1 MRAIPRSHASRRLA
15 ALALGIG
22 LLLGLPAA
30 TGASANEEVDVALVV
45 AVDISNSMDP
55 EEQALQR
62 EGFIEA
68 FRSPEVH
75 RAIRNG
81 MLGKIAVTYF
91 EWAGTHIQH
100 VVVRWTVI
108 DGPESAHAFADALS
122 RSPPRRGPRTSISG
136 AIDASVRLLEDS
148 GIEALRRVIDVS
160 GDGANNQGRA
170 IAEARDDAL
179 DKGIVI
185 NGLPIMLKRASGAW
199 DTENL
204 DVYYRACVIGGPGSF
219 IIPITERSQFAEAVR
234 TKIVREVAAAG
245 FTVVPVQATPAL
257 DCAAEERRNQQW
269 WRN

>member
-1 MRAIPRSHASRRLA
+1 MRAIPRLPVIRRLLT
-15 ALALGIG
+15 LAL
-22 LLLGLPAA
+22 LTALPWAAVPAA
-30 TGASANEEVDVALVV
+30 AGEEVDVALVV

-55 EEQALQR
+55 EEQLLQR
-62 EGFIEA
+62 EGFVEA

-75 RAIRNG
+75 LAIRNG

-108 DGPESAHAFADALS
+108 DGPESANAFADALS

-160 GDGANNQGRA
+160 GDGANNQGRS
-170 IAEARDDAL
+170 ISEARDDAL

-185 NGLPIMLKRASGAW
+185 NGLPIMLKRPTGYW
-199 DTENL
+199 DTEKL

-234 TKIVREVAAAG
+234 TKIVREVAALDYTIIPA
-245 FTVVPVQATPAL
+245 QASEAL